1 MRKSG
6 CHKRKLR
13 ARARPRNGGI
23 SRFQQF
29 LRVGASTTDRISQ
42 RAESIP
48 ELLNPERSTIMK
60 YRLLGK
66 SGLRGSEASLGT
78 MTFGDEWGWGSPK
91 AEAQKVY
98 ETYREAG
105 GNFIDTANF
114 YTNGTSEK
122 VVGEFIQGHRESV
135 VLATKYSNA
144 APGNDPNAAGN
155 HRKSMMQALEASL
168 KRLQT
173 DYIDLYWVHIW
184 DGITPVE
191 EVMRGLD
198 DLVRQGKVLYLG
210 ISDAPAWWIAQANTL
225 AELRG
230 RTQFIGLQIEYS
242 LIERTVERELIPM
255 AKALNLG
262 VLAWSPLAKGVLS
275 GKYHG
280 EGKADGGRMS
290 NERMKEFLP
299 EEQHATRIISAVRA
313 VSEQVGRSMAQ
324 VALAWLRHQTVPVIP
339 IIGARKV
346 SQLHDNLASLDLELS
361 AEQLK
366 SLDAASRI
374 EFGFPQSIYE
384 REMVR
389 SIRYG
394 GTWDRL
400 LL

>member
-1 MRKSG
+1 
-6 CHKRKLR
+6 
-13 ARARPRNGGI
+13 
-23 SRFQQF
+23 
-29 LRVGASTTDRISQ
+29 
-42 RAESIP
+42 
-48 ELLNPERSTIMK
+48 MK
-60 YRLLGK
+60 YTLLGK
-66 SGLRGSEASLGT
+66 SGLRVSEAALGA

-122 VVGEFIQGHRESV
+122 FMGEFIKGHRESV
-135 VLATKYSNA
+135 VLATKYSLA

-155 HRKSMMQALEASL
+155 HRKSMMQAVEASL

-173 DYIDLYWVHIW
+173 DYIDLYWVHMW

-191 EVMRGLD
+191 ELMRGLD
-198 DLVRQGKVLYLG
+198 DLVRQGKILYVG

-230 RTQFIGLQIEYS
+230 WTQFIGLQIEYS
-242 LIERTVERELIPM
+242 LIERTVERELVPR

-262 VLAWSPLAKGVLS
+262 VLAWSPLAKGILT

-280 EGKADGGRMS
+280 EGKADDGRMS
-290 NERMKEFLP
+290 NREEMKDFLP
-299 EEQHATRIISAVRA
+299 EEERATRIISAVKS
-313 VSEQVGRSMAQ
+313 VSKQTGRSMAQ

-346 SQLHDNLASLDLELS
+346 SQLQDNLASLDLVLS
-361 AEQLK
+361 ADQLK
-366 SLDAASRI
+366 CLDAASRI
-374 EFGFPQSIYE
+374 ELGFPQGIYE
-384 REMVR
+384 KEMVCGV
-389 SIRYG
+389 RYG

-400 LL
+400 SL